1 MKEGVQHAVLTL
13 RQRGLS
19 TPEICQQ
26 LSLDSDSV
34 IEILLQG
41 PVVPKPVTVTSLKRP
56 VGRPQKLK
64 ERDLLASITEA
75 IVGRRKEPD
84 YLWTFPDLL
93 QVVRRTLQI
102 DISQDTL
109 RRYLTSLGFTF
120 DHQLKQVV
128 GSLVSPDEIAAFP
141 KGAMLYVVSHQL
153 HQLGE
158 DVSSRQTA
166 TLIIGVTAFNR
177 IAVMARPQSRLSPGM
192 LAAYLRGLLALH
204 PDRNI
209 AVILSGQGVYRSV
222 MSDRALLQEQRLKL
236 YLAKK
241 GRAGAFPMSSLKN
254 N

>member
-1 MKEGVQHAVLTL
+1 MQEGVQYAVLTL

-26 LSLDSDSV
+26 LALDSDSV

-41 PVVPKPVTVTSLKRP
+41 PVVPKPVTVTSLKQP

-93 QVVRRTLQI
+93 QIVRRTLQI

-128 GSLVSPDEIAAFP
+128 GSLVSPYEIAAFS

-166 TLIIGVTAFNR
+166 TLITGVTAFNR

-192 LAAYLRGLLALH
+192 LAAYLRGGLLALH

-222 MSDRALLQEQRLKL
+222 MHDRSLLQEPRLKL

-241 GRAGAFPMSSLKN
+241 EPGSSVPEV
-254 N
+254 